1 MLYLEA
7 YGYEVNAAELVD
19 PEQTPKNTLIRA
31 VRVRGHNPDARMR
44 YEETCA
50 SLGAR
55 PSRLT
60 FDW

>member
-1 MLYLEA
+1 
-7 YGYEVNAAELVD
+7 VNAAELVD